1 MPILIH
7 SLVAS
12 LLFLVQHTE
21 LPSPF
26 SRGTV
31 FESMPKMSG
40 LTPLYWTPAG
50 YRPIWATGLRKG
62 GVLSQHLTLLK
73 SLQAVW
79 LMWLPMEPRSST
91 VARSSSTTAKF
102 KNGRLLGW
110 SFLHRWFSDWHIRK
124 LEVVN
129 ICSFVH
135 PWSSPMIGAGEVAEV
150 DYSKWVSAHWVI
162 FIKAVSCIVIWI

>member
-12 LLFLVQHTE
+12 LPFLMQHTE

-31 FESMPKMSG
+31 FESTPKMSG

-62 GVLSQHLTLLK
+62 GAWSQHLTLLK

-110 SFLHRWFSDWHIRK
+110 FFLSLVIQWLAYKK

-129 ICSFVH
+129 ICSLCILGNPLGSKKLENEKEMPV
-135 PWSSPMIGAGEVAEV
+135 SSFLRRLCHTG
-150 DYSKWVSAHWVI
+150 KRR
-162 FIKAVSCIVIWI
+162 K